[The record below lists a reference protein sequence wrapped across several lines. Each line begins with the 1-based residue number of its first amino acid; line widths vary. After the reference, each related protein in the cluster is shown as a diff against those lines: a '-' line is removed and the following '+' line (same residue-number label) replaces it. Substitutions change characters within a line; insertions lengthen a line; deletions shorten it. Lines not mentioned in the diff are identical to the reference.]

1 MTDYDDT
8 QESLGVASGRQ
19 VLEALEEAFGLDE
32 SFHVNVRIRF
42 FRSAFC
48 HRRKSLGTM
57 TNHWT

>member
-42 FRSAFC
+42 FEVPFATAA
-48 HRRKSLGTM
+48 KV
-57 TNHWT
+57 